1 MQGDVQSTGM
11 CIVQRMCFAYFQLKE
26 VFLEGF
32 LGRVLGRVFIEIPD
46 LFRRIPTKKYYFEF
60 E

>member
-11 CIVQRMCFAYFQLKE
+11 CRVQEMCFAYFQLKE

-32 LGRVLGRVFIEIPD
+32 LGRGFIEIPD